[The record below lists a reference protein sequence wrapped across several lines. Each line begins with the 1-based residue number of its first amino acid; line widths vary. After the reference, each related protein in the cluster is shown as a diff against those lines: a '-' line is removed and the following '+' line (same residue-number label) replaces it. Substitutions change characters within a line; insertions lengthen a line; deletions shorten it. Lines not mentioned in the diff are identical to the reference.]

1 MVLAPNDTKDL
12 PAVMSMRLPALLPVG
27 PPRPLCGLGSHHATL
42 ATPPPSSVARAVF
55 CLPESSRVTSR
66 LKSCLSRDCC
76 PSPCHQHHD
85 SCHVSQCHSGPC
97 FLSPHSREAKGWPE
111 TTEPHCKGQ
120 GLSFPLLG
128 LANPLLLHQ
137 GQGLPGELC
146 ARNFPG
152 PAGALGSLTSGAPGL
167 PPALQD
173 LRAIPTQKG
182 GDGACSY

>member
-1 MVLAPNDTKDL
+1 MVLTPDDSKDL
-12 PAVMSMRLPALLPVG
+12 PAVVSPRLPAVLPVG
-27 PPRPLCGLGSHHATL
+27 PPRPLCGLGSRRATL
-42 ATPPPSSVARAVF
+42 ATLPLSSVARAVF

-76 PSPCHQHHD
+76 PSPCHHHHD

-97 FLSPHSREAKGWPE
+97 FLSPPL
-111 TTEPHCKGQ
+111 PQ
-120 GLSFPLLG
+120 GKRLARDDRASLQGAGAEFPLLG
-128 LANPLLLHQ
+128 LANPLLLHL
-137 GQGLPGELC
+137 GQALPGELC

-152 PAGALGSLTSGAPGL
+152 PAGALGSLASGAPGL
-167 PPALQD
+167 PPSLQD